1 MKKLFAAITAI
12 IFSWMIQAP
21 ESSACTNLIVTR
33 GASANGSVMITY
45 SADSHVLYGELY
57 HWPSRDYPE
66 GAMLEVWE
74 WDSGRYLGKI
84 PQVRHTYSVVGNMN
98 EYQLSIAETTY
109 GGIDGLMDPEGIM
122 DYGSLI
128 YIALQRAKN
137 AREAIKV
144 ISELVSEYGYASSG
158 ESLSIADPNEAW
170 ILEMTGKGKGNKGA
184 VWVARLIPDGYVCA
198 HANQARIQ
206 TFPLASGKKNSIAIT
221 SKDLRRISD
230 PLVECVYAHDVIEF
244 ARSKGLYN
252 GPDQDFSFSDTFN
265 PVTFDGARFCEIR
278 VWSFFRAVGDDMEQY
293 KAYASGHEL
302 SNRMPLWIKPNR
314 KISNYDLMNFMRDHL
329 EGTEFDMRRDIGA
342 GPFGLPYR
350 WRPLTWKVSD
360 DPNAPSYCNER
371 ATATQQTGFVFVAE
385 SRNWLPDP
393 IGGIFWFGVDDASTT
408 VFNPIYC
415 GITEIPECFRVG
427 NGDMV
432 TYSPTSAF
440 WLFDLVANMCYQR
453 YDLMSEDALKV
464 QRELEKK
471 YISQTVSEIDAEAK
485 KLYETDVWKARDYL
499 TRYSVETAQNTFR
512 EWKKLSEYL
521 LVKYIDGNIKKEV
534 NGRFSTS
541 GDGYPSSPMQP
552 GYDDNWKK
560 SVIRD
565 TGTKLLVPAGDSH

>member
-302 SNRMPLWIKPNR
+302 TNRMPLWIKPNR

-329 EGTEFDMRRDIGA
+329 EGTEFDMRKDIGA

-440 WLFDLVANMCYQR
+440 WLFNLVANMCYQR